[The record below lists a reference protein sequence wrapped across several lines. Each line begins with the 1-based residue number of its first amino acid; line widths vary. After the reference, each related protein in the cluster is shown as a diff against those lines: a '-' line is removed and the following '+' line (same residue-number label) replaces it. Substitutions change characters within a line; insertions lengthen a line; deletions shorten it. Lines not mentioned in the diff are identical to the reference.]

1 MWRNERH
8 GACEEEKVLFIPK
21 QKPNRTTLCVLSFY
35 FTHLLVNLFY
45 ISGQNIHKNTLH
57 IHYNILYINVPVNW
71 FISLTRGGRTSQTLF
86 PTYYRIVLYINLKN
100 VFFLYLFCLQ
110 MLRSNKKRETT
121 PCICLNRTVYDITQK
136 LSAELCRVSNHDET
150 VVDSSCSS
158 NFCPPDVTKEDCVH
172 FRKLHLDVTATCFS
186 PDLFLWLVT
195 SCAFCLK
202 GFIGWVDCSVIPLCT
217 YTIIMKKE

>member
-1 MWRNERH
+1 MRRNERH

-100 VFFLYLFCLQ
+100 VFFFIYF
-110 MLRSNKKRETT
+110 
-121 PCICLNRTVYDITQK
+121 VYKCQ
-136 LSAELCRVSNHDET
+136 E
-150 VVDSSCSS
+150 
-158 NFCPPDVTKEDCVH
+158 VTRKERPHPVY
-172 FRKLHLDVTATCFS
+172 V
-186 PDLFLWLVT
+186 
-195 SCAFCLK
+195 
-202 GFIGWVDCSVIPLCT
+202 
-217 YTIIMKKE
+217 